1 MQTKNPLN
9 SLPIENFIQRVKSAD
24 NSKQKEVRMTLD
36 EAKQLRDTLAIVLA
50 RLAGNYEDLIQNSNN
65 NTEEVI
71 SISVDGGQLS

>member
-24 NSKQKEVRMTLD
+24 NSKQKEIRMTMD

-65 NTEEVI
+65 STEEVI
-71 SISVDGGQLS
+71 SLSVDGGQLS